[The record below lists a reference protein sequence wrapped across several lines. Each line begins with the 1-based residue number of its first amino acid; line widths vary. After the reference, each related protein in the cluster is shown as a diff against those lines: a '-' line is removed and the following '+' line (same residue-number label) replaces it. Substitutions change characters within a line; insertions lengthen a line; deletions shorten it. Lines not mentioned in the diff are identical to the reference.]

1 MYFTC
6 AAFQA
11 VSGDESDGQGEITT
25 PTGLCKRVCDNSQF
39 SVGSPAWL
47 QVDLP
52 RAICPEECPLSFAFL
67 EQTHSTY
74 CGFVHAQHQRGTCG
88 KRGLWLHNYL
98 ADLGRMDSA

>member
-11 VSGDESDGQGEITT
+11 VSGDDSDGQGEITT

-39 SVGSPAWL
+39 SVGSPTWL
-47 QVDLP
+47 QADLP
-52 RAICPEECPLSFAFL
+52 RAICPEERPLSFAFL

-74 CGFVHAQHQRGTCG
+74 CGFVHTQQSTRNLREEGPLAAQLSCRSRQDG
-88 KRGLWLHNYL
+88 
-98 ADLGRMDSA
+98 SA